1 MRILNSAKE
10 KIMPLGKKSEDHK
23 HADLEAQIADLK
35 KEVAA
40 LKRALAA
47 AKKSSGAGN
56 DTALRE
62 ALLAHPTLS
71 AFLKKN
77 L

>member
-1 MRILNSAKE
+1 MAKHSSSSSEASVDLSALEKE
-10 KIMPLGKKSEDHK
+10 IASLKSE
-23 HADLEAQIADLK
+23 IAKLK
-35 KEVAA
+35 KD
-40 LKRALAA
+40 LAA
-47 AKKSSGAGN
+47 VKKSSAAGN
-56 DTALRE
+56 DAALRE